1 MTVWVC
7 RLSVTFAL
15 VAGVPGVPAAAP
27 ANPFDV
33 CRQQFEAKPQEY
45 DSAYCFYTVAQRPGL
60 WAEGKRVFEHL
71 LREAPS
77 NLWLSLV
84 YGHVLRDREPDAAEE
99 RYRRAADGFRA
110 ARHFEG
116 EFLARSSLRNFLS
129 PKGRVDEA
137 NAQMARI
144 AEISDSIDDPVLKAQ
159 IWIVQASHIQ
169 DRGGDL
175 GVAYRLLKQA
185 ERALFPAGPYRQQ
198 RTCLTWL
205 GLIAFRMGRHDEAL
219 ELFRS
224 LDTLATREGDLQTRA
239 IAQYNLLNTL
249 SLKESL
255 LPSSGARQRL
265 LVLAEQTLA
274 LAVTVQNQQVILKTR
289 RTLAALM
296 ANDPAYRDA
305 ALRHLD
311 ACVELAVKFRQPP
324 DEAAC
329 AWLQASMLQSSDSA
343 AARAANVRALRATER
358 ANSPLAD
365 AYSASRHMQFSW
377 QSKAHGEALRDSVAA
392 IDAIETLRSLQ
403 EDGESS
409 ADLFS
414 NWTLEYYWLSGRLLQ
429 TGADGDLDAAFSITE
444 RMRARS
450 LLDSLNGSRLRPDPA
465 LPASVNRRA
474 LLKEIAGLQRT
485 LMDPTLPA
493 AARQSGLATLTD
505 LESRAREAERQIAL
519 TLRAQTARP
528 SFATL
533 DALQSALKNDE
544 ALLSFQIG
552 IWETYEGDFGG
563 GSWLLVLTSGGRSVH
578 RISDRAHLAP
588 IVPVFTGLL
597 ARESGVGDAAAAR
610 LYADVFAGALE
621 RLPPGVRRLIVIPDG
636 PLQQLP
642 LETLR
647 PASGSVPLAARYE
660 MVVAPSATLWLQWR
674 GHHAATAPRSALVF
688 ADPDLV
694 ASVESSA
701 VTRIAP
707 LYQGL
712 RFGRLPYARRESRA
726 IERQLSAVDAL
737 LGQDA
742 SERALKARD
751 PQQYAVLH
759 LAAHAVSDE
768 VRPERSA
775 VLLAAGSDGE
785 DGLLQARE
793 IQQLDLRG
801 RIVILSACETASG
814 AALNGEGVL
823 SLARAFFQAGA
834 RAVVG
839 TRWRIRDQ
847 DAAELFDAFY
857 ERLAAGASLSAAL
870 AGAKQEA
877 IERGRPAA
885 AWGSLIL
892 LGDGAATP
900 FASSAAKPSI
910 DRGLLMWALI
920 GAALLICS
928 LVFKR
933 VRELTLR

>member
-1 MTVWVC
+1 MSVRLC
-7 RLSVTFAL
+7 RLSVA
-15 VAGVPGVPAAAP
+15 VAVSACAPIAAAASP
-27 ANPFDV
+27 ADPFDA
-33 CRQQFEAKPQEY
+33 CRQQLRAKPQEY
-45 DSAYCFYTVAQRPGL
+45 DSAYCFFTVAQRPGL
-60 WAEGKRVFEHL
+60 WADGKRVLENL
-71 LREAPS
+71 IREDPS

-84 YGHVLRDREPDAAEE
+84 HGHLIRDREPDAAESL
-99 RYRRAADGFRA
+99 YRRTADGFRA
-110 ARHFEG
+110 SGHAEG

-129 PKGRVDEA
+129 PRGRVDEA

-144 AEISDSIDDPVLKAQ
+144 AEISDAIDDPILKAQ

-185 ERALFPAGPYRQQ
+185 ERALFPGGPYRQQ
-198 RTCLTWL
+198 RNCLTWL

-219 ELFRS
+219 ELFKS
-224 LDTLATREGDLQTRA
+224 LDALAGRQGDLQTRA
-239 IAQYNLLNTL
+239 IAQYNLLNTW

-255 LPSSGARQRL
+255 LPSSGARTRL
-265 LVLAEQTLA
+265 LELADDTLA
-274 LAVTVQNQQVILKTR
+274 LAAAVQNQQVILKTR

-296 ANDPAYRDA
+296 ANDPARRDA
-305 ALRHLD
+305 ALGHLD
-311 ACVELAVKFRQPP
+311 GCVELAGALRQPA

-329 AWLQASMLQSSDSA
+329 AWLQASILHSSDQA
-343 AARAANVRALRATER
+343 AARVANLRALRATER

-377 QSKAHGEALRDSVAA
+377 QSKPQSEAIRDSIAA

-429 TGADGDLDAAFSITE
+429 AGGGAEVETAFTITE

-450 LLDSLNGSRLRPDPA
+450 LLDSLSGSRLRPDPA
-465 LPASVNRRA
+465 MPAAIGRRA
-474 LLKEIAGLQRT
+474 LLKDIAGLQRR

-493 AARQSGLATLTD
+493 AARASELKSLTD
-505 LESRAREAERQIAL
+505 LESRARDAERQIAAA
-519 TLRAQTARP
+519 LRPHAVRP

-533 DALQSALKNDE
+533 DALQSALADDE
-544 ALLSFQIG
+544 ALLSFQVG
-552 IWETYEGDFGG
+552 IWESYEGDFGG
-563 GSWLLVLTSGGRSVH
+563 GSWLLALTTGSRSVY
-578 RISDRAHLAP
+578 RIPDRTQLAP

-597 ARESGVGDAAAAR
+597 VNDGSAAGAAAAR
-610 LYADVFAGALE
+610 LYRDVFAGALE
-621 RLPPGVRRLIVIPDG
+621 RLPSSVRRLIVIPDG

-647 PASGSVPLAARYE
+647 SESRAVPLAARYE

-674 GHHAATAPRSALVF
+674 GYQAPAAPRSALVF
-688 ADPDLV
+688 ADPDLGR
-694 ASVESSA
+694 SGSNA
-701 VTRIAP
+701 VTRTAA

-712 RFGRLPYARRESRA
+712 QLGRLPYARRESRA
-726 IERQLSAVDAL
+726 IERKLDGVDAL
-737 LGQDA
+737 VGPDA
-742 SERALKARD
+742 SEHVLKARD
-751 PQQYAVLH
+751 PQQYALLH

-775 VLLAAGSDGE
+775 VLLAAGSEGE

-814 AALNGEGVL
+814 AVLNGEGVL

-839 TRWRIRDQ
+839 TRWRIRDE
-847 DAAELFDAFY
+847 DAAELFGAFY
-857 ERLAAGASLSAAL
+857 DRLATGASLSKAL
-870 AGAKQEA
+870 ASAKQDA
-877 IERGRPAA
+877 IARGRPAQ

-900 FASSAAKPSI
+900 FASSATASSI
-910 DRGLLMWALI
+910 VRGLLPAVLLF
-920 GAALLICS
+920 AALLIFP
-928 LVFKR
+928 LIFRR
-933 VRELTLR
+933 VRESLVG